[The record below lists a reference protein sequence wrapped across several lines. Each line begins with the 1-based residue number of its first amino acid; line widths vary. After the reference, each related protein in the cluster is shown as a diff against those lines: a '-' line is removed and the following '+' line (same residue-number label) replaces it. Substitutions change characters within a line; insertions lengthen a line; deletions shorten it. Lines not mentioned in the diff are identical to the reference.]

1 MNLNFVTIF
10 MYQSLRD
17 FDKKSYNRPLR
28 IFFFGA
34 VVRLILRP
42 PGYYPKKQRAL
53 YGGYMFCYVP
63 PVWGRGTPGVVVGVA
78 QNGTVGCEKV
88 HLRRVTTN
96 LGES

>member
-10 MYQSLRD
+10 MYQSLWD

-34 VVRLILRP
+34 VVRMMLP
-42 PGYYPKKQRAL
+42 PPRVTIPKNSARCM
-53 YGGYMFCYVP
+53 GGICFVGTP
-63 PVWGRGTPGVVVGVA
+63 RLGAGTPGVVVGVA

-88 HLRRVTTN
+88 QSRRVTTN